1 MKVEHGVAIHAYRD
15 ELHRER
21 LADIWL
27 AASRIGHPFFSET
40 ELLDQQAEVKDVYLK
55 QAENWVIEENGSS
68 IGFIGLLDN
77 FIGGLFVDPS
87 AHGRGFGRALVLH
100 AAALKG
106 TLDVEVFAANA
117 AAIAF
122 YERLGFSEVSRSLQ
136 DEDVTP
142 REVVLMRRPAQER
155 G

>member
-1 MKVEHGVAIHAYRD
+1 MNIGHGVAIHAYRD

-27 AASRIGHPFFSET
+27 AA
-40 ELLDQQAEVKDVYLK
+40 LKEV
-55 QAENWVIEENGSS
+55 
-68 IGFIGLLDN
+68 
-77 FIGGLFVDPS
+77 
-87 AHGRGFGRALVLH
+87 
-100 AAALKG
+100 
-106 TLDVEVFAANA
+106 LDVEVFAANA

-122 YERLGFSEVSRSLQ
+122 YGRLGFSEVSRSLQ

-142 REVVLMRRPAQER
+142 QKVVLMRRPAQER

>member
-1 MKVEHGVAIHAYRD
+1 MNVEHGVAIHAYRD

-40 ELLDQQAEVKDVYLK
+40 ELLDQQAEVRDVYLR

-68 IGFIGLLDN
+68 VGFI
-77 FIGGLFVDPS
+77 GLFVDPS
-87 AHGRGFGRALVLH
+87 AHGRGFGKALVLH
-100 AAALKG
+100 AASLKG
-106 TLDVEVFAANA
+106 VLDVEVFAANA

-122 YERLGFSEVSRSLQ
+122 YGRLGFSEVSRSLQ
-136 DEDVTP
+136 DEDVTLQ
-142 REVVLMRRPAQER
+142 EVVLMRRSAQE
-155 G
+155 